1 MAGKL
6 TDYEIELAA
15 ELRRLD
21 LVANPPLLMLF
32 TNNITPDEDTV
43 IGDLT
48 EATFPGYAQAMLDYS
63 ASTTIAAHVAS
74 LTPTAIVF
82 TRAAGAG
89 GEDVYGYGV
98 LDSTGTYLLWAQRD
112 PAAPLDMS
120 IVGATYTVTAVRK
133 TTDA

>member
-6 TDYEIELAA
+6 TVIEIQLSA
-15 ELRRLD
+15 ELRQAD

-32 TNNITPDEDTV
+32 VNNITPDEDTV
-43 IGDLT
+43 LGDLT
-48 EATFPGYAQAMLDYS
+48 EATFPGYTRQSIDFSPPGALVGH
-63 ASTTIAAHVAS
+63 TWV
-74 LTPTAIVF
+74 LTPVALVF

-98 LDSTGTYLLWAQRD
+98 LDSTGTALLWAQKD
-112 PAAPLDMS
+112 PGAPLDMS
-120 IVGATYTVTAVRK
+120 IVGATYTVTAIRK